1 MLGGRGAPSFTGTI
15 LPASWFKPS
24 ASSNDANRAIASR
37 WQHTLPE
44 ESRAPA
50 IAQRTAALWLQ
61 QKQLLSPEAL
71 VREESALRKQAV
83 ATEVTAAR
91 EAAAA
96 TEASALK
103 ATRAEHAATA
113 EAEAWMAAKEED
125 AHVAARAAAIVQRRP
140 SHPFLEHL
148 DASLKAAALPQTCTL
163 EQAAG
168 RLSAYQPRMNR
179 YQERAAYR

>member
-15 LPASWFKPS
+15 LPASWFRPS
-24 ASSNDANRAIASR
+24 VSSNDANRAIASR

-61 QKQLLSPEAL
+61 QKQLLTPDAL
-71 VREESALRKQAV
+71 VREETALRKQAV
-83 ATEVTAAR
+83 ASDKTTSM

-96 TEASALK
+96 MEAAME
-103 ATRAEHAATA
+103 AMRAEHAATA
-113 EAEAWMAAKEED
+113 EAEAWMANKEE
-125 AHVAARAAAIVQRRP
+125 AHVAARAAAIIQRSP

-148 DASLKAAALPQTCTL
+148 DASLKAAQLPQTCTL
-163 EQAAG
+163 EQATG